1 MMELITAILN
11 KSKIE
16 EVPVDVAY
24 DMLAVDGDKDALKA
38 AYEILDKY
46 YVPITAL
53 RRAGREAEIAVI
65 VKMAED
71 GADVDAYIEDLK
83 KNDII

>member
-46 YVPITAL
+46 YVPITTL
-53 RRAGREAEIAVI
+53 RRAGREAEITVI
-65 VKMAED
+65 IKMAED
-71 GADVDAYIEDLK
+71 GADVENYIDELR
-83 KNDII
+83 KNNII